1 MGRILRKGTGNKK
14 APVFYHYVAIPE
26 PESYIPE
33 EDDVA
38 FLDDLAW
45 VQDAALR
52 MGLDAEVIGN
62 EELLKQELAV
72 ENSFSTRFFDKD
84 LTKKVPKFGTFNL
97 KYVMSQLTDRSIFRI
112 ITILQNLEA
121 VKEISNPQWARIIRS
136 SCGKK
141 RRDEKNWEHL
151 DIPGYWWLLIL
162 GKRNPSRII
171 EIFKSVRA
179 DLDHSADET
188 DEEIIREVSEEL
200 NNSDISAVGP
210 EVIDDNVLAGIEQ
223 EPVATQIVIS
233 PEIVAADAV
242 PVLQPEIVEPV
253 QGSVNEQKSE
263 KVVSTFRIGN
273 LSVSEIEIDHDI
285 DELLEEPPPKEFEG
299 KDLTQLT
306 LEDLFEPEA

>member
-1 MGRILRKGTGNKK
+1 
-14 APVFYHYVAIPE
+14 
-26 PESYIPE
+26 
-33 EDDVA
+33 
-38 FLDDLAW
+38 
-45 VQDAALR
+45 
-52 MGLDAEVIGN
+52 
-62 EELLKQELAV
+62 
-72 ENSFSTRFFDKD
+72 
-84 LTKKVPKFGTFNL
+84 
-97 KYVMSQLTDRSIFRI
+97 
-112 ITILQNLEA
+112 
-121 VKEISNPQWARIIRS
+121 
-136 SCGKK
+136 
-141 RRDEKNWEHL
+141 
-151 DIPGYWWLLIL
+151 
-162 GKRNPSRII
+162 
-171 EIFKSVRA
+171 
-179 DLDHSADET
+179 
-188 DEEIIREVSEEL
+188 VSEEL